1 MLAGVGLLPLIVRI
15 TLSSIYN
22 AGMAVALFPPVLGSP
37 IVLRGMPWTL
47 FAVTGGFFLAIVGSV
62 MLFAVTGYFNLTFFE
77 LVMFLIIFGWIAT
90 VIRSLDA
97 TVSSAQA
104 N

>member
-1 MLAGVGLLPLIVRI
+1 MLAGVGLFPRTVRI
-15 TLSSIYN
+15 TLYNIYT
-22 AGMAVALFPPVLGSP
+22 AGMAVALFPPLLGSP

-47 FAVTGGFFLAIVGSV
+47 FAVTGGFFSAIAGSV

-77 LVMFLIIFGWIAT
+77 LVMFLIIFGWMAT